1 MEWDHY
7 IDFHVS
13 CVEQLCCAPITTFR
27 LVDWILPPLAI
38 KGELVPKKLPQQE
51 VNTGEAHAA
60 LLAVNLA
67 ASAKSKPIHLERDS
81 LVATST
87 INNHSLTTKL
97 QMVADVIQETHHKL
111 QLFSNWTH
119 KKLVDVPIL
128 KHS

>member
-1 MEWDHY
+1 M
-7 IDFHVS
+7 
-13 CVEQLCCAPITTFR
+13 QP
-27 LVDWILPPLAI
+27 LV
-38 KGELVPKKLPQQE
+38 
-51 VNTGEAHAA
+51 
-60 LLAVNLA
+60 

-81 LVATST
+81 LAVTST

-97 QMVADVIQETHHKL
+97 QMVADVIQDHKL